1 MTDAE
6 RSELEMLEGR
16 AMRRALTEFEKNRLN
31 YLRLRAQGVMT
42 WREVLDIYAEVWPPS
57 DMERESPFVQRMA
70 REQREL
76 EAAVERMPPLELK
89 PQGWAGYEV
98 HGVML
103 PPPAEDDGELE

>member
-16 AMRRALTEFEKNRLN
+16 AMRRALTEFEQSRLHW
-31 YLRLRAQGVMT
+31 LRLRAQGVMT
-42 WREVLDIYAEVWPPS
+42 WREVLDIYAEVWPPT

-70 REQREL
+70 REREEL
-76 EAAVERMPPLELK
+76 EKQVAAMPSLNLQPS
-89 PQGWAGYEV
+89 GWAGYEV